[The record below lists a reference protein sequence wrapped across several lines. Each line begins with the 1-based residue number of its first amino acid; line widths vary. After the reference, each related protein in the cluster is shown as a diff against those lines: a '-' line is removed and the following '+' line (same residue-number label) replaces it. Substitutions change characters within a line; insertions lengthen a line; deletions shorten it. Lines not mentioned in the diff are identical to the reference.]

1 MKDQTKSGFKMTG
14 APEPVVSSNSKM
26 PWEALHSTAG
36 EPYIVPSQNENVAG
50 GKGSGA
56 MLSQEAAVNF
66 AKTKLASTIVKGTV
80 PADGFGSTA
89 LQSQIQMLEAA
100 EVKHLLV

>member
-1 MKDQTKSGFKMTG
+1 MPCGG
-14 APEPVVSSNSKM
+14 A
-26 PWEALHSTAG
+26 ALDCG
-36 EPYIVPSQNENVAG
+36 EPYIVPSQGKNVAG
-50 GKGSGA
+50 GKEFLRA

-80 PADGFGSTA
+80 PADGFRSTA

-100 EVKHLLV
+100 GSTSSRGTSSCFMA